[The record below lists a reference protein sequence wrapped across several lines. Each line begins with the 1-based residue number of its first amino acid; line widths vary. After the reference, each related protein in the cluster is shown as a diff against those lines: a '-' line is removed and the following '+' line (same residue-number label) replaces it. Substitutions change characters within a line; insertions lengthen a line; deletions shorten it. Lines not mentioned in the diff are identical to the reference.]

1 MLEVSDAGRFDRS
14 NLLELEVGA
23 DADEETCRNLALSSE
38 KARRAIDGREL
49 VQVIVREP
57 RLVNLVTSR

>member
-1 MLEVSDAGRFDRS
+1 M
-14 NLLELEVGA
+14 EVGA
-23 DADEETCRNLALSSE
+23 DADEETCRELALASE

-57 RLVNLVTSR
+57 RLVNLVTSG

>member
-1 MLEVSDAGRFDRS
+1 VVQVDGKVRDRI
-14 NLLELEVGA
+14 EVGA
-23 DADEETCRNLALSSE
+23 DADEETCRKLALASE
-38 KARRAIDGREL
+38 KARRAIEGREL